1 MAQAAND
8 TSGVRILPPVIY
20 AGPFALGYPV
30 SRFVPLNLWR
40 EGVPTVARV
49 AAWALLAVCL
59 GLAGSAVFLFR
70 RAGTTPNP
78 TRPTTAIVVHGPYRF
93 TRNPMYVAL
102 VALYVS
108 LSLFVNSVWPLVLLP
123 VVIWVVQRQVIV
135 REEAYLEG
143 KFGEQYRAYKARV
156 RRGIQAR
163 VARSVS

>member
-1 MAQAAND
+1 MAQAGND
-8 TSGVRILPPVIY
+8 RSGVRIPPPFLY
-20 AGPFALGYPV
+20 AGPFAIGYAAH
-30 SRFVPLNLWR
+30 RFVPLYLWP
-40 EGVPTVARV
+40 GGLPAVARV
-49 AAWALLAVCL
+49 TAWALLAACL

-78 TRPTTAIVVHGPYRF
+78 MRSTTAIVLHGPYRF
-93 TRNPMYVAL
+93 TRNPMYVGL

-123 VVIWVVQRQVIV
+123 VVIAVVQRQVIV

-156 RRGIQAR
+156 RRWI
-163 VARSVS
+163 

>member
-1 MAQAAND
+1 MAQAGND
-8 TSGVRILPPVIY
+8 TSGVPILPPVIY
-20 AGPFALGYPV
+20 AGPFAIGYAV
-30 SRFVPLNLWR
+30 HRFVPLHLWP
-40 EGVPTVARV
+40 GGLPAVARV

-59 GLAGSAVFLFR
+59 GLTGSAVFLFR

-93 TRNPMYVAL
+93 TRNPMYVGL

-123 VVIWVVQRQVIV
+123 VVIAVVQRQVIV

-156 RRGIQAR
+156 RRWI
-163 VARSVS
+163 